1 MFAQAM
7 RCQTVHTYIYICTYM
22 NVRMSACVICVALFG
37 WKILRLGATCQES
50 VQSFKTWCNT
60 SRVGATCYRGS
71 QDIQEIQVYVRTYVY
86 EHSEFHVIG
95 ELAGSLKSII
105 IIHIK
110 QPQIFVSKLKQ
121 GDNEQEAFEIL
132 LHSKNKKKAFEIL
145 R

>member
-1 MFAQAM
+1 M
-7 RCQTVHTYIYICTYM
+7 
-22 NVRMSACVICVALFG
+22 
-37 WKILRLGATCQES
+37 
-50 VQSFKTWCNT
+50 QSFKTWCNT

-132 LHSKNKKKAFEIL
+132 LHSKNKKKSIRDSPVIKGNLQLLDFRRSLENIKNLDPQGNNTNRIQLYSANCGHLGKHTYVF
-145 R
+145 